1 VDDSNSVRLDKFPH
15 LVMRGWEV
23 LLMVWE
29 DEAAGVRTRRN
40 TIAKTKYAVSKSGF
54 YLILPSLHD

>member
-1 VDDSNSVRLDKFPH
+1 
-15 LVMRGWEV
+15 MRGWEV